1 MNNVVGYV
9 CKGTVVCHRKL
20 RGMLHPSLHID
31 RLFAP
36 PHISSDTYL
45 PLGLSEGNPSSVCF
59 RFGGSSDFRVSAT
72 RGVTRL
78 IVVGLYRISG
88 PSLIRLALMS
98 CGR

>member
-20 RGMLHPSLHID
+20 RGMLHPCLHID
-31 RLFAP
+31 RLLAP
-36 PHISSDTYL
+36 IYL
-45 PLGLSEGNPSSVCF
+45 PIHIFPYRKATHRRCAFAS
-59 RFGGSSDFRVSAT
+59 GGSSDFRVSAT